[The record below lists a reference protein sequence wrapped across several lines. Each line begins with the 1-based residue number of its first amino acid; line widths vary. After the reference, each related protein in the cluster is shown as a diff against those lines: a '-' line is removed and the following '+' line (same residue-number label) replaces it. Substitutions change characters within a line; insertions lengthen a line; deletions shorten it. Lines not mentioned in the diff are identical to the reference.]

1 MVDLSSFKGIIF
13 DMDGTLVDSMGAHV
27 KAWEITCEEFNYPFD
42 PEYHHSLGG
51 VPTHKTAELLNARFN
66 RQHNPATVAAF
77 KKHTYDQ
84 LGHLPTL
91 IDDTM
96 KVFRQYIKSHPIAV
110 GTGSDR
116 KHAEWVLNHFNILEQ
131 LDALVTCDDVSNGK
145 PHPET
150 FLLAAKKMNVA
161 PEHCVVFEDTN
172 IGRQAAIDAGMTC
185 IMVQDGKI
193 ADSPY
198 CR

>member
-27 KAWEITCEEFNYPFD
+27 KAWEITCDEFNYPFD

-51 VPTHKTAELLNARFN
+51 VPTRQTVELMNARFN
-66 RQHNPATVAAF
+66 RQDDPSTVAAF
-77 KKHTYDQ
+77 KKQTYDK
-84 LGHLPTL
+84 LGHVPAL
-91 IDDTM
+91 INDTIM
-96 KVFRQYIKSHPIAV
+96 VFRHYVETHPIAV
-110 GTGSDR
+110 GTGADR
-116 KHAEWVLNHFNILEQ
+116 KYAEWVLGQHNILEH
-131 LDALVTCDDVSNGK
+131 LTTLVTSDDVTHGK

-150 FLLAAKKMNVA
+150 FLSAADGMKVA

-172 IGRQAAIDAGMTC
+172 MGRQAAIDAGMTC

-193 ADSPY
+193 IDSQY
-198 CR
+198 S